1 MKFSEYLN
9 ERQVKI
15 QDGDYVNIGD
25 EVGFKD
31 DYEKYGIYKGMK
43 GREMKISVSDGNGGK
58 DIVYKFPSD
67 VWAE

>member
-1 MKFSEYLN
+1 MKFKQLLSERKVKVQDN
-9 ERQVKI
+9 EF
-15 QDGDYVNIGD
+15 VNIGD

-31 DYEKYGIYKGMK
+31 GSEKYGIYKGMK
-43 GREMKISVSDGNGGK
+43 GREMKISVSDGNGNR

>member
-9 ERQVKI
+9 ERKVKI

-31 DYEKYGIYKGMK
+31 GYEKYGIYKGMK
-43 GREMKISVSDGNGGK
+43 GREMKISVSDGNGGR
-58 DIVYKFPSD
+58 DIVYKFPSN